1 MPAAAPGPGPRDLVT
16 ADVIVVGG
24 GIVGCATA
32 YFCAREGMR
41 VTLLERRT
49 LGYGASGRN
58 PGWIWLHCRTAG
70 FALEI
75 SLAGRRLYPELLRD
89 LPGGFE
95 FRPSGGLMYFLT
107 PDQGAVFAEFVA
119 ARRADGLDMELI
131 EGAEVRRLVPPI
143 REDVLGA
150 SYSPDDAQIVT
161 QTVVE
166 AFARGARAEGATIRE
181 GVTVERLVVSGD
193 RVVGVD
199 TNDGRFTGDA
209 IVIAT
214 GAWSTTLLAGT
225 GIDAPIGGERLQM
238 VSTVPQPF
246 RIEPLVFGP
255 EATGQYALF
264 RDLPAWDPAPFTN
277 RAEDPDGLVLLP
289 LLVQRTSGELVLGCA
304 TDYPGD
310 LDPHPTL
317 AGIAQ
322 VAEWFAADF
331 PTLRNAAITRTWAGN
346 LPFTSDQAPVID
358 EVMPGLF
365 VGAGHVF
372 GNTAGP
378 ITGRVL
384 SQLIAGREPDF
395 DISGCRF
402 GRPLDP
408 IVVGAP
414 THW

>member
-1 MPAAAPGPGPRDLVT
+1 MTR
-16 ADVIVVGG
+16 DVIVVGG

-41 VTLLERRT
+41 VTLLERKSI
-49 LGYGASGRN
+49 GYGATGRN
-58 PGWIWLHCRTAG
+58 PGWLWLHCRTAG
-70 FALEI
+70 FALDI
-75 SLAGRRLYPELLRD
+75 SRAGRQLYPELLRD

-95 FRPSGGLMYFLT
+95 FRPSGGLMYFVT
-107 PDQGAVFAEFVA
+107 PDQGDVFEAFVA
-119 ARRADGLDMELI
+119 ARRVDGLDMSLI
-131 EGAEVRRLVPPI
+131 DGAEVRRLVPPI

-150 SYSPDDAQIVT
+150 SYCPDDAQIVT

-166 AFARGARAEGATIRE
+166 ALARGARAEGATIRE
-181 GVTVERLVVSGD
+181 GVTVDRLIVSGE

-199 TNDGRFTGDA
+199 TDDGRFSGDA
-209 IVIAT
+209 IVMAA
-214 GAWSTTLLAGT
+214 GAWSTALLAGA
-225 GIDAPIGGERLQM
+225 GFDVPIGGERLQL

-255 EATGQYALF
+255 EATKQYALF
-264 RDLPAWDPAPFTN
+264 RDLPAWDPAPFASG
-277 RAEDPDGLVLLP
+277 AEPPDGLVLLP
-289 LLVQRTSGELVLGCA
+289 LLVQRASGELVIGCA
-304 TDYPGD
+304 TDYPDD
-310 LDPHPTL
+310 LDPNPTL

-322 VAEWFAADF
+322 VAAWVATDL
-331 PTLRNAAITRTWAGN
+331 PGLRNTPITRAWAGS

-378 ITGRVL
+378 VTGRVL
-384 SQLIAGREPDF
+384 SQLIAGKEPDF
-395 DISGCRF
+395 DISECRF

-408 IVVGAP
+408 IAVGAP

>member
-1 MPAAAPGPGPRDLVT
+1 MTR
-16 ADVIVVGG
+16 DVIVVGG

-41 VTLLERRT
+41 VTLLERKSI
-49 LGYGASGRN
+49 GYGASGRN
-58 PGWIWLHCRTAG
+58 PGWLWLHCRTAG
-70 FALEI
+70 FALDI
-75 SLAGRRLYPELLRD
+75 SRAGRQLYPELLRD

-95 FRPSGGLMYFLT
+95 FRPSGGLMYFVT
-107 PDQGAVFAEFVA
+107 PDQGDVFEAFVA
-119 ARRADGLDMELI
+119 ARRVDGLDMSLI
-131 EGAEVRRLVPPI
+131 DGAEVRRLVPPI

-150 SYSPDDAQIVT
+150 SYCPDDAQIVT

-166 AFARGARAEGATIRE
+166 ALARGARAEGATIRE
-181 GVTVERLVVSGD
+181 GVTVDRLIVSGE

-199 TNDGRFTGDA
+199 TDDGRFSGDA
-209 IVIAT
+209 IVMAA
-214 GAWSTTLLAGT
+214 GAWSTALLAGA
-225 GIDAPIGGERLQM
+225 GFDVPIGGERLQL

-255 EATGQYALF
+255 EATKQYALF
-264 RDLPAWDPAPFTN
+264 RDLPAWDPAPFASG
-277 RAEDPDGLVLLP
+277 AEHPDGLVLLP
-289 LLVQRTSGELVLGCA
+289 LLVQRASGELVIGCA
-304 TDYPGD
+304 TDYPDD
-310 LDPHPTL
+310 LDPNPTL

-322 VAEWFAADF
+322 VAAWVATDL
-331 PTLRNAAITRTWAGN
+331 PGLRNTPITRAWAGS

-378 ITGRVL
+378 VTGRVL
-384 SQLIAGREPDF
+384 SQLIAGKEPDF
-395 DISGCRF
+395 DISECRF

-408 IVVGAP
+408 IAVGAP

>member
-1 MPAAAPGPGPRDLVT
+1 MNQE
-16 ADVIVVGG
+16 VIVVGG

-41 VTLLERRT
+41 VTLLERKS

-58 PGWIWLHCRTAG
+58 PGWLWLHCRTAG
-70 FALEI
+70 FALDI
-75 SLAGRRLYPELLRD
+75 SRAGRRLYPELLRE

-95 FRPSGGLMYFLT
+95 FRPSGGLMYFMT
-107 PDQGAVFAEFVA
+107 PDQGDVFEAFVA
-119 ARRADGLDMELI
+119 ARRVDGLDMSLI
-131 EGAEVRRLVPPI
+131 DGAEVRRLVPPI

-150 SYSPDDAQIVT
+150 SYCPDDAQIVT

-166 AFARGARAEGATIRE
+166 ALARGARAEGATIRE
-181 GVTVERLVVSGD
+181 GVTAHRVVVSGE

-199 TNDGRFTGDA
+199 TDNGRFTGDA
-209 IVIAT
+209 IVIAA
-214 GAWSTTLLAGT
+214 GAWSTALLAPAGF
-225 GIDAPIGGERLQM
+225 DVPIGGERLQL
-238 VSTVPQPF
+238 VSTAPQPF

-255 EATGQYALF
+255 EATKQYALF
-264 RDLPAWDPAPFTN
+264 RDLPAWDAASFAGG
-277 RAEDPDGLVLLP
+277 AEDPDGLVLLP
-289 LLVQRTSGELVLGCA
+289 LLVQRASGELVLGCA

-310 LDPHPTL
+310 LDPNPTL

-322 VAEWFAADF
+322 VAEWVARDLPA
-331 PTLRNAAITRTWAGN
+331 LRNTPVTRAWAGS
-346 LPFTSDQAPVID
+346 LPFTSDQVPVID

-365 VGAGHVF
+365 VAAGHVF

-378 ITGRVL
+378 VTGRVL

-395 DISGCRF
+395 DIGECRF

-408 IVVGAP
+408 IVVGQP